1 MLKINKEFLRELLK
15 ENFRC
20 LFGCSHSTEIDF
32 SDESREFI
40 IYTSITKVVSGNS
53 CWEDSKE
60 DVDYTDAHYI
70 TESTIGEV
78 INSFIIQEHEFSRYN
93 IDNKNL
99 EQICDYYDH
108 YFIPDYRFHQFIYTD
123 QEEIDR
129 DYYGNHSVS
138 RIMKINIEEILDYI
152 LNNPYSK
159 PIEELHEHLT
169 ELSLQDINRIK
180 NTPFIMQ
187 SILNDELEENDI
199 SKKKLKI

>member
-15 ENFRC
+15 ENLHC
-20 LFGCSHSTEIDF
+20 LFGRTHSAEVNF

-40 IYTSITKVVSGNS
+40 IYTSVIKIVSGNS

-60 DVDYTDAHYI
+60 EVEYTDDHYI
-70 TESTIGEV
+70 TESTIGEM
-78 INSFIIQEHEFSRYN
+78 INDFIIQEHEFSRYN
-93 IDNKNL
+93 VDRNNL

-108 YFIPDYRFHQFIYTD
+108 HFIPDYNFHQFIYTD

-129 DYYGNHSVS
+129 DYYGNHNVS

-169 ELSLQDINRIK
+169 ELSLNDINRIK

-187 SILNDELEENDI
+187 SILNDELNSNDVI
-199 SKKKLKI
+199 KKRVKL